1 MSEKLPEIKI
11 GKRTIPLYYSTYE
24 TIAIQREIGCT
35 AFQLKDKV
43 FGVETVDE
51 EKEQTLDNVRL
62 TVGKDPEKM
71 ANLGKLIRIIGNAGL
86 EESGQEADLTD
97 KWILRNMKPAMVL
110 FYAMAMMAVISQG
123 NIMEAKE
130 ENDSNEPVDVILE
143 EERAKKQPET

>member
-1 MSEKLPEIKI
+1 ME
-11 GKRTIPLYYSTYE
+11 
-24 TIAIQREIGCT
+24 
-35 AFQLKDKV
+35 
-43 FGVETVDE
+43 
-51 EKEQTLDNVRL
+51 
-62 TVGKDPEKM
+62 
-71 ANLGKLIRIIGNAGL
+71 NLGKLIRIIGNAGL